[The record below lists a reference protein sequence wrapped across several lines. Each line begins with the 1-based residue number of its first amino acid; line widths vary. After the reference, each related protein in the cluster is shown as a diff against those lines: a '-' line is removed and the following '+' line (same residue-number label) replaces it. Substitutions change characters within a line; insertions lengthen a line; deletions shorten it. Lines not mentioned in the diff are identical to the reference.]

1 CSNAPLL
8 RTKKSLQRAV
18 QTRRCCVRKS
28 LCKELFKRA
37 AVAYEKVS
45 AKSCSNAPLLRTKKS
60 LQRAVQTRRCCVRKS
75 LCNELFKRAA
85 VAYEKVS
92 AKSCSNEVFA
102 FFFLQSS
109 SNFVSR
115 PRSLP
120 RGWLGLTAAGRA
132 STPARLSVL
141 EILPHELRSTD
152 PLLFDDVVKIHD

>member
-75 LCNELFKRAA
+75 LCKELFKRAA

-92 AKSCSNEVFA
+92 AMSCSNAPLLRTKKSLQRAVQTKFLP
-102 FFFLQSS
+102 FFSCNHRQILC
-109 SNFVSR
+109 
-115 PRSLP
+115 L
-120 RGWLGLTAAGRA
+120 GRA
-132 STPARLSVL
+132 HCRAGG
-141 EILPHELRSTD
+141 
-152 PLLFDDVVKIHD
+152 